1 MLWVILGMLGLAA
14 VIAVSLGDAG
24 SLGGFDGGTL
34 AALIASVALL
44 IFVAGPF
51 LSGQR
56 GQLSKNLKDFLIWVG
71 ILLVLVLG
79 YSYRD
84 DAKHIYQRIAG
95 ELLPPGHTLS
105 ISQDRANGQQAV
117 RIRRQPGGHFTART
131 IVNGQSMMMLV
142 DTGASSIVLT
152 ASDARKAGINVDR
165 LNFAVPVRTANGV
178 AYAASTQINAIAVGS
193 ITMYNLNV
201 MVAKPGVLSESLL
214 GMNFLT
220 RLRSYEFSG
229 DFLTLRG

>member
-1 MLWVILGMLGLAA
+1 MLWVLLAMLGGAA
-14 VIAVSLGDAG
+14 LIAVAIGDAG

-34 AALIASVALL
+34 AALIASLALL
-44 IFVAGPF
+44 IFLAGPF
-51 LSGQR
+51 FSGRR
-56 GQLSKNLKDFLIWVG
+56 GTFSKGVKDLLIWIG

-105 ISQDRANGQQAV
+105 IRDDRGGGQQAV
-117 RIRRQPGGHFTART
+117 RIRRQPNGHFAART
-131 IVNGQSMMMLV
+131 IVNGRTMMMLV
-142 DTGASSIVLT
+142 DTGASSIVLK
-152 ASDARKAGINVDR
+152 ASDARTAGIDVNQ
-165 LNFAVPVRTANGV
+165 LNFKVPVRTANGI
-178 AYAASTQINAIAVGS
+178 AYAASTRINEIAVGS
-193 ITMYNLNV
+193 ITMYDMDV
-201 MVAKPGVLSESLL
+201 MVAKPGALSESLL